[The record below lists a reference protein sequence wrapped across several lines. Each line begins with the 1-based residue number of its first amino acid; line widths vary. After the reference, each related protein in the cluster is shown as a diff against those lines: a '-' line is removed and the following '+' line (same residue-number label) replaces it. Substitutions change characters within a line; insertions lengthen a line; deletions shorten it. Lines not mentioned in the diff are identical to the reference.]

1 MNIQIIRNTFLASL
15 LVGSLVI
22 SISSCKKKVTTDDS
36 ITVVDSS
43 KILVTHASPDAP
55 GVDLLIDNVKK
66 NSSALAFPNNT
77 GYLSVI
83 SGTRNIKVNVAGTST
98 SVINADL
105 AFTKNQQINV
115 LLQISKEAC
124 YPHSPHFAKSII
136 DIQTSIKTSLQHKN
150 IHVHIFC
157 I

>member
-1 MNIQIIRNTFLASL
+1 MFAFHQTKLKNMNFQIIRNTFLASML
-15 LVGSLVI
+15 IGSLLL
-22 SISSCKKKVTTDDS
+22 SFSSCKKEDTIDDTV
-36 ITVVDSS
+36 TVVDSS

-105 AFTKNQQINV
+105 AFTKNQHYSIFAVDSVSKISAVV
-115 LLQISKEAC
+115 LT
-124 YPHSPHFAKSII
+124 
-136 DIQTSIKTSLQHKN
+136 DD
-150 IHVHIFC
+150 
-157 I
+157 